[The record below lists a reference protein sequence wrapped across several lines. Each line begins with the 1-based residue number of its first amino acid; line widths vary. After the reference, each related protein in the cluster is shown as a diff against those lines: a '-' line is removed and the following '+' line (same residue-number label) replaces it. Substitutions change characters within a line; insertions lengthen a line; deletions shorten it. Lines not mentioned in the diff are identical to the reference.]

1 VPHKPTYGSGS
12 PSSAMGSGQNKQSA
26 VRPSPP
32 CCQAPTCRSVG
43 PTPLVEVSGSPF
55 QPRAPLLY
63 LWLEHSWWGGW
74 WKEPLTQVP
83 QLVRSTKEEGTAL
96 IPLTG
101 VQGERGRGKR
111 HFSSEDKEL

>member
-1 VPHKPTYGSGS
+1 LNTAGGESG
-12 PSSAMGSGQNKQSA
+12 GK
-26 VRPSPP
+26 
-32 CCQAPTCRSVG
+32 
-43 PTPLVEVSGSPF
+43 L
-55 QPRAPLLY
+55 
-63 LWLEHSWWGGW
+63 
-74 WKEPLTQVP
+74 LTQVP